1 MTIHYISWSR
11 IDDIAMLFVSSQFP
25 DANRKYSEFMIQYEL
40 NQRISEKPLLSLDE
54 AKLFVDFVQQQGKTV
69 VFTNGCFDILHAGH
83 VQYLAKAK
91 ALGDVLVV
99 AINSDASVRRIK
111 GEKRPINH
119 QDDRAYI
126 LKNLKSVDVV
136 LLFEDDTPLR
146 VIETLLPDVLVKG
159 NDWAIE
165 NIVGKEVVESHGGR
179 VQTIEFLDGRS
190 TSSTIEKVLK
200 AYC

>member
-1 MTIHYISWSR
+1 
-11 IDDIAMLFVSSQFP
+11 
-25 DANRKYSEFMIQYEL
+25 MIQREL
-40 NQRISEKPLLSLDE
+40 NHTLFEKQLLSLDE
-54 AKLFVDFVQQQGKTV
+54 AKEVVEQTQQQGKTV

-126 LKNLKSVDVV
+126 LKNLKSVDAV
-136 LLFEDDTPLR
+136 LLFEDETPLH

-159 NDWAIE
+159 DDWAIE
-165 NIVGKEVVESHGGR
+165 KIVGKDVVEAHGGA
-179 VQTIEFLDGRS
+179 VQTISFLDGRS
-190 TSSTIEKVLK
+190 TSGTIEKVVK
-200 AYC
+200 AYCQS